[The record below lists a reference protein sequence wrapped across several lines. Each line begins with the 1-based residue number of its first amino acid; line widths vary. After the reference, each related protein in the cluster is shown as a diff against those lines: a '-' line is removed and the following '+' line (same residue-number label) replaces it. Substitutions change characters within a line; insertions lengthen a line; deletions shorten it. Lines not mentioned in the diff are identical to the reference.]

1 MAKRLILGKKGSDY
15 GLFISEPSTE
25 VDSITNVK
33 DFAFTTSNSNFKG
46 NFMQVKNINENNPA
60 SNTVSATVSSDTNNV
75 SSNAGSTIFV
85 GTGGDFV
92 PYGSSSTGTGNTAMN
107 KANSFTNRGL
117 TYVKTGDSFSIT
129 ALSNIFL

>member
-15 GLFISEPSTE
+15 GLFVSEPGTE

-46 NFMQVKNINENNPA
+46 NFMQVKNINENNAA
-60 SNTVSATVSSDTNNV
+60 STTVTATVSADSSAVT
-75 SSNAGSTIFV
+75 SNTGNTLFIA
-85 GTGGDFV
+85 TGGDFV
-92 PYGSSSTGTGNTAMN
+92 ALGNSSSGTGAVTLS
-107 KANSFTNRGL
+107 KANTFTNRGL
-117 TYVKTGDSFSIT
+117 TYVKTGNSFNIT

>member
-15 GLFISEPSTE
+15 GLFVSEPGTE

-33 DFAFTTSNSNFKG
+33 DFAFTTNDSDYKG
-46 NFMQVKNINENNPA
+46 NFFMVKNINENNPA
-60 SNTVSATVSSDTNNV
+60 STTVTASVSSDTNNV

-85 GTGGDFV
+85 GSGGDFV
-92 PYGSSSTGTGNTAMN
+92 PYGSSSAGTVNTAMN
-107 KANSFTNRGL
+107 KANTFTNRGL
-117 TYVKTGDSFSIT
+117 TYVKTGDSFNIT